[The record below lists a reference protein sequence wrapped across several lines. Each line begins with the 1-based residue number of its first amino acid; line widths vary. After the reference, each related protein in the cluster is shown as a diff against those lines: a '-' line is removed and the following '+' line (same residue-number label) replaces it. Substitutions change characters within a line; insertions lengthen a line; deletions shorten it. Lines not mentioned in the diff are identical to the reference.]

1 MARDNEMSSRDA
13 SLYEQVRPLDLTPA
27 PPSALLPR
35 NMARRVDSGV
45 DSDDD
50 TAATV
55 SIDIIE
61 REPLE
66 VAAAADDAAADFA
79 CGKSSPPR
87 PWPVPHRPHAAGRTD
102 NPAARFCAT
111 VFRRKTVG
119 NMVVLCER
127 KRRPVVVSPSH
138 AVAWRAV
145 AWRLDVASEPD
156 PALPF

>member
-1 MARDNEMSSRDA
+1 MARDNGPT
-13 SLYEQVRPLDLTPA
+13 SLYGSGLSSSPPPRPL
-27 PPSALLPR
+27 PPSSPR

-127 KRRPVVVSPSH
+127 KRLPVVVSPSH